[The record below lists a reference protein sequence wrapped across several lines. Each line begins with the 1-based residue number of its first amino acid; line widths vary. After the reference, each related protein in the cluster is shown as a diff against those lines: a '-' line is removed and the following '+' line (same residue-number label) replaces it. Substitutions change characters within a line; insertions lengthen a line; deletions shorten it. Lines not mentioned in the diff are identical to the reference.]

1 MLRDSTQRWPALLL
15 LGTLLCLAVT
25 RSWAESTQY
34 QLVDLGTLGGEREQI
49 FARDLNDT
57 GAVVGDAR
65 TARGHV
71 AFIWL
76 PARGMHEIG
85 IRSGGHYSATAEA
98 VNRHLA
104 VAGASGFSEI
114 RAPAHAFYWTPDGGM
129 TRLDRAA
136 AGAGFS
142 RATGINGHGQVVG
155 VLGMAGA
162 DSAFLWSADTGLRLP
177 LRDTAAVEASRA
189 EAINDRGQMA
199 GTLVRDGAHHAFRWD
214 SETGLTTLDPD
225 SRGFHVNDHGHV
237 AGRLDRDGE
246 SVAVIWGADGHPR
259 ELGLLD
265 PDRPYS
271 AATAINNAG
280 IVVGRAL
287 TEGGFRAFV
296 WTPERG
302 MRQLDRHLAPHGG
315 EPVTLYGAVAVNERG
330 VIAAFGRRRGSDRS
344 RSFLLHPLTG
354 PDDSRAQEARSP
366 AQPRRLP

>member
-1 MLRDSTQRWPALLL
+1 MLRVSTQRWPALLL
-15 LGTLLCLAVT
+15 LATMLCLAGT
-25 RSWAESTQY
+25 GSWAESPRY
-34 QLVDLGTLGGEREQI
+34 QLVDLGTLGDEREQI
-49 FARDLNDT
+49 FARDVNDT

-76 PARGMHEIG
+76 PERGMHEIG
-85 IRSGGHYSATAEA
+85 VRSGGHYSATAEA

-136 AGAGFS
+136 AGAEFS
-142 RATGINGHGQVVG
+142 RATDINGRGQVVG
-155 VLGMAGA
+155 VFGTAGA
-162 DSAFLWSADTGLRLP
+162 DSAFLWSADAGLRLP
-177 LRDTAAVEASRA
+177 LRDAAAVNASRA

-199 GTLVRDGAHHAFRWD
+199 GTLLRDGVHHAFRWD
-214 SETGLTTLDPD
+214 AETGLTTLDPD
-225 SRGFHVNDHGHV
+225 SRGFHINDQGDV

-246 SVAVIWGADGHPR
+246 SVAVIWGADGHRR

-265 PDRPYS
+265 PDRRYS
-271 AATAINNAG
+271 AAAAVNGAG
-280 IVVGRAL
+280 VAVGRAL

-296 WTPERG
+296 WTPEHG

-330 VIAAFGRRRGSDRS
+330 VIAAFGRRQGSDRS
-344 RSFLLHPLTG
+344 RSFLLRPMVG

-366 AQPRRLP
+366 AQPSRLP